1 MVAITNLQQ
10 FKIYLEEV
18 AKRADTI
25 KDNGWPDET
34 NVESMCA
41 HMWRD
46 FTPHALT
53 FWLVSGVLNHIA
65 DCTAP
70 PIEDT
75 EEDEDE

>member
-1 MVAITNLQQ
+1 MITITSIKEL
-10 FKIYLEEV
+10 KIYLEEV
-18 AKRADTI
+18 AKRADEI
-25 KDNGWPDET
+25 DSKGWPVAA
-34 NVESMCA
+34 NIESMCA
-41 HMWRD
+41 HMWKD

-53 FWLVSGVLNHIA
+53 FWLVSGVLNHVA